1 MTPLQIPNEDYH
13 VRASATSD
21 PVDLNVPLH
30 SPTKSCESRDAR
42 MQEVRTVQEIV
53 DKIKAGFAH
62 IGKYVRGYDQVM
74 VQTQLAL
81 ATGNHHLLVGP
92 TGLGKSYYAK
102 AVLNLFASDVKC
114 YENQITLETT
124 EDQLYGFIPFD
135 RIKDGT
141 GRRNVESS
149 IVAAEVAF
157 LDEIFDGRDE
167 LLRSLLWTLS
177 DRRYKNGDQVVQSPL
192 RTVIAC
198 GNYVRKNE
206 KTAAFLDRFIFQ
218 SEISPNLSTIERQAI
233 LRNRDALC
241 GVPSISEEQRV
252 SSKDL
257 FAISRHID
265 EMDLP
270 HDVAM
275 YLDAIVTEYN
285 SRTSESSV
293 DVSGRTFRQMGRIIK
308 AHALF
313 RGQSAATLDDLAC
326 LALLVPVHLSEADR
340 EAFKDSWS
348 GVMRSASGA
357 EVNVVSTLGALTELA
372 RMIENGE
379 ERCELT
385 LPQQLLAFLGI
396 TSVQMCSYQRVLS
409 ALDKLQPSL
418 PYFRR
423 YRDDLRAVVQ
433 EAMKQKR
440 PSEGGDIDV
449 VQKRY

>member
-1 MTPLQIPNEDYH
+1 MPNEDYH
-13 VRASATSD
+13 LRAPVGSD
-21 PVDLNVPLH
+21 QVDLNVTLH
-30 SPTKSCESRDAR
+30 PSIDRCALQDSRERETHSIQQVVAK
-42 MQEVRTVQEIV
+42 M
-53 DKIKAGFAH
+53 KAGFEH
-62 IGKYVRGYDQVM
+62 ISKYVRGYDQVM

-92 TGLGKSYYAK
+92 TGLGKSYYAR
-102 AVLNLFASDVKC
+102 AVLNLFASDVKR

-141 GRRNVESS
+141 GRRNVESG
-149 IVAAEVAF
+149 IVASEVAF

-177 DRRYKNGDQVVQSPL
+177 DRRYKNGDQMVQSPL

-206 KTAAFLDRFIFQ
+206 KTGAFLDRFIFQ

-233 LRNRDALC
+233 LRNREALC
-241 GVPSISEEQRV
+241 DVPSISEAQKISTTEL
-252 SSKDL
+252 S
-257 FAISRHID
+257 AINRHVD
-265 EMDLP
+265 EMNLS

-275 YLDAIVTEYN
+275 YLDAIISEYN

-308 AHALF
+308 AHALL
-313 RGQSAATLDDLAC
+313 RGQLAATLDDLSC

-340 EAFKDSWS
+340 EAFRGSWS
-348 GVMRSASGA
+348 EVMRSASGGEA
-357 EVNVVSTLGALTELA
+357 NVVSTLGSLTELT
-372 RMIENGE
+372 RLIERGE
-379 ERCELT
+379 ELCKLT
-385 LPQQLLAFLGI
+385 LSQHLLTFLGI
-396 TSVQMCSYQRVLS
+396 TSAQKCSYQGVLA

-423 YRDDLRAVVQ
+423 YRDDLRATVQ
-433 EAMKQKR
+433 EAIKQSR
-440 PSEGGDIDV
+440 AAEGQDTDV
-449 VQKRY
+449 TQGQY

>member
-13 VRASATSD
+13 VRASVASD
-21 PVDLNVPLH
+21 PVDLNVSLH
-30 SPTKSCESRDAR
+30 SPTKSCASRDAR
-42 MQEVRTVQEIV
+42 TQEARTVQDVV
-53 DKIKAGFAH
+53 DKIKAGFTH
-62 IGKYVRGYDQVM
+62 IGEYVRGYEQVM

-92 TGLGKSYYAK
+92 TGLGKSYYAR
-102 AVLNLFASDVKC
+102 AVLNLFASDVKR
-114 YENQITLETT
+114 YENQVTLETT

-141 GRRNVESS
+141 GRRNVESG

-206 KTAAFLDRFIFQ
+206 KTAAFLDRFVFQ
-218 SEISPNLSTIERQAI
+218 SEISPNLSTLERQAI
-233 LRNRDALC
+233 LRNRGALC
-241 GVPSISEEQRV
+241 DVPSISEEQKI
-252 SSKDL
+252 SSTEL
-257 FAISRHID
+257 SAINRHVD
-265 EMDLP
+265 EMCLP

-275 YLDAIVTEYN
+275 YLDAIITEYN

-313 RGQSAATLDDLAC
+313 RGQSAATLDDLSC

-340 EAFKDSWS
+340 EVFRRSWS
-348 GVMRSASGA
+348 DVMRSASGA
-357 EVNVVSTLGALTELA
+357 EANVVSTLGSLTELA
-372 RMIENGE
+372 RLIERGE
-379 ERCELT
+379 GLCELT
-385 LPQQLLAFLGI
+385 LPQQLLTFLGI
-396 TSVQMCSYQRVLS
+396 TSVQKCSYQGVLT

-418 PYFRR
+418 PYFRQ
-423 YRDDLRAVVQ
+423 YRDDLRATVQ
-433 EAMKQKR
+433 EAIKQSK
-440 PSEGGDIDV
+440 SAEGQGTDV
-449 VQKRY
+449 AQGRY